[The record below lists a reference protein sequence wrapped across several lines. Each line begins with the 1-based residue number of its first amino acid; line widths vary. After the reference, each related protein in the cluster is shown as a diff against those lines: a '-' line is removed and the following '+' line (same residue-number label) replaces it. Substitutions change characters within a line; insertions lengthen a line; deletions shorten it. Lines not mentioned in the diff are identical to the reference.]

1 MLKSHLVPQ
10 TLQSM
15 TRPRLWAYSL
25 LTLLLF
31 LFIVIIASISLQ
43 TKTGTVVIIDTDVP
57 DDFSDEF
64 KSYPVSG
71 LSYTSGIRFG
81 ATNDGGNFKYRE
93 RKEIIFKLGDTK
105 LPSILPD
112 DEISQLNFP
121 DEYQENLKLLL
132 FSLDEDGNRENGIQ
146 ITPDS
151 LPTEAFSIDLSLPHE
166 QFSSQLLDKL
176 STQGRFVYISTS
188 GRSYPIEGL
197 EYISGAYRNKTDAD
211 GIFDYQL
218 NKKINF
224 KAGNHFIQAIRGK
237 AEISPRDFPNPIYS
251 NLKQYLLSVDD
262 DSQLNNG
269 IRITTFE
276 KPLTLSFDLDQEA
289 FENSLAK
296 QLSPYA
302 RYPRL
307 GFKPSLGINLE
318 APQAEADSVG
328 QPMPF
333 VDIFRTAR
341 PFAELSDEA
350 VIIDENG
357 WPTIIPQ
364 GKKAYTLILQSL
376 PKNAIPY
383 GHYTVLYDGVGSIAY
398 DGVAKR
404 VDFSAN
410 YDIIDINPDNGN
422 VNQLILRITESSPTD
437 PIRNIRIIMPGG
449 ICDNAPFYRVDNP
462 DECAFGKF
470 QAFTNMLEDRNRI
483 VFNPDYLRV
492 LRNFKV
498 LRMMNFMEASQRI
511 ANSCSPFKNDEF
523 DDCVT
528 QPLRWDSRSKME
540 HASWGGS
547 FRTDGTLRRGVPV
560 EVLVA
565 LANILKVDPWF
576 TIPHN
581 ATDEYVAEFADY
593 IAEHIDPSLSSYIE
607 YSNETW
613 NGRFWGAH
621 YVRKQGRK
629 AGLDAD
635 LNPFREGFRYY
646 TKRAVEIF
654 RIWEDSFE
662 GTDKRIIRVVGSY
675 INSPDLSKNIL
686 SYENAFEN
694 IDALAVAP
702 YFHACWNRAHRDCKN
717 FIGVPS
723 LLPKVKTTNDIFKL
737 LENKSDPYS
746 LPTTIKFIGKQAQIA
761 KEYDVDLVA
770 YEGGQHLAVDWL
782 DQDYTKKQKEALLDL
797 FLQANKDER
806 MGQMYLEL
814 LRAWK
819 EAGGNLFVT
828 FTLPQTPH
836 KWGSWGLKEHLN
848 QARNQAPKY
857 QAILQFE
864 EETEQC
870 WWEGCAFIPE

>member
-1 MLKSHLVPQ
+1 MLKSQLVPQ
-10 TLQSM
+10 TLLRM

-31 LFIVIIASISLQ
+31 LLIVIIASTSLQ
-43 TKTGTVVIIDTDVP
+43 TKIGTFTIIDTDS
-57 DDFSDEF
+57 SDETSDEY
-64 KSYPVSG
+64 KTYPVSG
-71 LSYTSGIRFG
+71 LPFTSGIRFG
-81 ATNDGGNFKYRE
+81 ITSEKGIFKFRE
-93 RKEIIFKLGDTK
+93 RKEITFKLGDTE

-112 DEISQLNFP
+112 NEISQLNFP
-121 DEYQENLKLLL
+121 DIYQENLKLLL

-146 ITPDS
+146 ITSKS
-151 LPTEAFSIDLSLPHE
+151 LPTEALSIDLSLPHE
-166 QFSSQLLDKL
+166 EFSSQLLDKL
-176 STQGRFVYISTS
+176 STQGKFVYISTS
-188 GRSYPIEGL
+188 GRSYPVEGL
-197 EYISGAYRNKTDAD
+197 DYISGAYSSKTDAN
-211 GIFDYQL
+211 GTFDYQL
-218 NKKINF
+218 NKNINF
-224 KAGNHFIQAIRGK
+224 KAGEHTIQAIRGK
-237 AEISPRDFPNPIYS
+237 EEISPKDFPNPIYS

-262 DSQLNNG
+262 DKQLNNG
-269 IRITTFE
+269 IRLTTFE
-276 KPLTLSFDLDQEA
+276 RPIKLSFDLDQEA

-302 RYPRL
+302 RYPQL

-318 APQAEADSVG
+318 APQAEADTVG

-341 PFAELSDEA
+341 PFAEFSDEE
-350 VIIDENG
+350 VVIDENG
-357 WPTIIPQ
+357 WPIIIPQ

-410 YDIIDINPDNGN
+410 KDIIDINPDNGT
-422 VNQLILRITESSPTD
+422 VNRLILRITESSPTD
-437 PIRNIRIIMPGG
+437 PVRNIRIIMPGG
-449 ICDNAPFYRVDNP
+449 ICDNAPFYRVDNS

-470 QAFTNMLEDRNRI
+470 QAFSSMLEDRNRI

-492 LRNFKV
+492 LRNFKA

-511 ANSCSPFKNDEF
+511 PRSCYQFKDEDF

-547 FRTDGTLRRGVPV
+547 HRTDGILRQGVPV

-565 LANILKVDPWF
+565 LANTLKADPWF
-576 TIPHN
+576 TVPHN
-581 ATDEYVAEFADY
+581 ATDEYVEEFADY
-593 IAEHIDPSLSSYIE
+593 IAEHIDPSVSNYIE

-629 AGLDAD
+629 SELDAD

-646 TKRAVEIF
+646 TKRSVEIF
-654 RIWEDSFE
+654 KIWESSFE
-662 GTDKRIIRVVGSY
+662 GTGKRIIRVVGSY
-675 INSPDLSKNIL
+675 INSPDLSRNIL
-686 SYENAFEN
+686 TYENAFEN
-694 IDALAVAP
+694 IDAIAVAP
-702 YFHACWNRAHRDCKN
+702 YFHACWNRTHRACKN
-717 FIGVPS
+717 FIGVPN
-723 LLPKVKTTNDIFKL
+723 LLPQAKTTNDIFEL
-737 LENKSDPYS
+737 LENTSDPYS
-746 LPTTIKFIGKQAQIA
+746 LPTTIKHIGTHAQIA
-761 KEYDVDLVA
+761 KEHGVDLVA
-770 YEGGQHLAVDWL
+770 YEGGQHLAVNWQ
-782 DQDYTKKQKEALLDL
+782 DQDYTKEQKETLSDL

-819 EAGGNLFVT
+819 ETGGKLFVT
-828 FTLPQTPH
+828 FTMPQTPH
-836 KWGSWGLKEHLN
+836 RWGSWGLKEHLN
-848 QARNQAPKY
+848 QSRDQAPKY

-870 WWEGCAFIPE
+870 WWEGCAFIAE

>member
-1 MLKSHLVPQ
+1 
-10 TLQSM
+10 M

-25 LTLLLF
+25 LTLILF
-31 LFIVIIASISLQ
+31 MLVVIIASMSLQ
-43 TKTGTVVIIDTDVP
+43 TKIGTFVIIDIETADGI
-57 DDFSDEF
+57 SDELTR
-64 KSYPVSG
+64 YPVSG
-71 LSYTSGIRFG
+71 LSFTSGIRFG
-81 ATNDGGNFKYRE
+81 VTNNQGEFKYRE
-93 RKEIIFKLGDTK
+93 RKEVAFKLGNTK
-105 LPSILPD
+105 LPSVLPD
-112 DEISQLNFP
+112 SEISQLNFP
-121 DEYQENLKLLL
+121 DEQQENLKLLL

-151 LPTEAFSIDLSLPHE
+151 LPQEALSIDLSLPHE

-176 STQGRFVYISTS
+176 STQGRLVYISTS

-197 EYISGAYRNKTDAD
+197 EYISGAYNSETDAN
-211 GIFDYQL
+211 GTFDYQL
-218 NKKINF
+218 NKKISF
-224 KAGNHFIQAIRGK
+224 KVGQQTIEPIRGK
-237 AEISPRDFPNPIYS
+237 KEISPRDFPDPIYS

-262 DSQLNNG
+262 DEQLKTG

-276 KPLTLSFDLDQEA
+276 TPLKLSFDLDQET
-289 FENSLAK
+289 FESQLAK

-318 APQAEADSVG
+318 APQAEADTVG

-341 PFAELSDEA
+341 PFAEFSDEE
-350 VIIDENG
+350 VVLDENG
-357 WPTIIPQ
+357 WPILIPQ

-376 PKNAIPY
+376 PTNAIPY

-398 DGVAKR
+398 DGLAKR

-410 YDIIDINPDNGN
+410 KDTIDISPDNGT
-422 VNQLILRITESSPTD
+422 VNRLILRITESSPTD

-449 ICDNAPFYRVDNP
+449 ICDNAPFFRVENSD
-462 DECAFGKF
+462 DCAFGKF
-470 QAFTNMLEDRNRI
+470 QAFTSMLEDRNRI

-511 ANSCSPFKNDEF
+511 PNSCYQFKDEDF
-523 DDCVT
+523 NDCVT
-528 QPLRWDSRSKME
+528 QPLRWDARSKMD
-540 HASWGGS
+540 HATWGGS
-547 FRTDGTLRRGVPV
+547 HRTDGTLRQGVPV

-565 LANILKVDPWF
+565 LANTLNTDPWF

-581 ATDEYVAEFADY
+581 ATDEYVEEFADY
-593 IAEHIDPSLSSYIE
+593 IAEHIDPTLSSYIE

-621 YVRKQGRK
+621 FVRKQGRK
-629 AGLDAD
+629 SELDAD

-646 TKRAVEIF
+646 TNRAVEIF
-654 RIWEDSFE
+654 KIWERSFE
-662 GTDKRIIRVVGSY
+662 GTNKRIIRVIGSY
-675 INSPDLSKNIL
+675 INSPDLSRNVL
-686 SYENAFEN
+686 NHENAFEH
-694 IDALAVAP
+694 IDAIAVAP

-717 FIGVPS
+717 FIGVPD
-723 LLPKVKTTNDIFKL
+723 LLPKAKTPDDIFKL
-737 LENKSDPYS
+737 LENPSDPYS
-746 LPTTIKFIGKQAQIA
+746 LPTTIKLIEKHVQIA
-761 KEYDVDLVA
+761 DDFGVNLIA
-770 YEGGQHLAVDWL
+770 YEGGQHLAVHWQ
-782 DQDYTKKQKEALLDL
+782 DQDYTMEQKETLSTL
-797 FLQANKDER
+797 FLETNRDPR

-819 EAGGNLFVT
+819 DAGGTLFIT
-828 FTLPQTPH
+828 YTLPQTPH
-836 KWGSWGLKEHLN
+836 RWGSWGLKEHLN
-848 QARNQAPKY
+848 QARDQAPKY
-857 QAILQFE
+857 QAILQFQ

-870 WWEGCAFIPE
+870 WWEGCAFISE